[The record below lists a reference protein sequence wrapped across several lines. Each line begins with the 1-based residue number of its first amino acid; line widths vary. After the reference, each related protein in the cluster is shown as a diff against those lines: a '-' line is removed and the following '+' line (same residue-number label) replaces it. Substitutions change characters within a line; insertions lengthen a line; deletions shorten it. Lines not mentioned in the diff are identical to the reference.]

1 MMINDNEGFI
11 PSSMP
16 GVPILD
22 FFWGGVPIIVR
33 HFDSLVQI
41 ERAVYYA
48 FPLQLHQSLNLYAK
62 GYHVQLDMMQRAT
75 TFVAK

>member
-1 MMINDNEGFI
+1 MMISDNEGFI
-11 PSSMP
+11 PSLMP
-16 GVPILD
+16 GAPILDCGWGVPIT
-22 FFWGGVPIIVR
+22 VR

-41 ERAVYYA
+41 ERVVDHA
-48 FPLQLHQSLNLYAK
+48 FTLQVHQSLNLYAK

>member
-1 MMINDNEGFI
+1 MIMKGL
-11 PSSMP
+11 SHRRCRGCLSW
-16 GVPILD
+16 ILG
-22 FFWGGVPIIVR
+22 GGVPIKVR

-48 FPLQLHQSLNLYAK
+48 FTLQLHQSLNLYAK